1 MTRGRPPQKAL
12 DEALPI
18 ARARGDLL
26 EFKEEPAFDCDFMF
40 LATDRFCIVRIKRT
54 RHLWCTP
61 EGLEAQCPEAIEKF
75 RHIHAPAFLSREIWF
90 WSPYSIF
97 RFFRIEDAGLVEL
110 DQDGKVLIASRPER
124 ATGKQTASAGSG

>member
-18 ARARGDLL
+18 AKARGDLL
-26 EFKEEPAFDCDFMF
+26 EFMEEPAFDCDFMF
-40 LATDRFCIVRIKRT
+40 LAPDRFCIVRIKRT

-61 EGLEAQCPEAIEKF
+61 EGLEAQCADAIAKF
-75 RHIHAPAFLSREIWF
+75 RHIHAPAYLSREIWF
-90 WSPYSIF
+90 WSQNGVF

-110 DQDGKVLIASRPER
+110 DIDGKVLVATPPER
-124 ATGKQTASAGSG
+124 APGKHQASAGSG